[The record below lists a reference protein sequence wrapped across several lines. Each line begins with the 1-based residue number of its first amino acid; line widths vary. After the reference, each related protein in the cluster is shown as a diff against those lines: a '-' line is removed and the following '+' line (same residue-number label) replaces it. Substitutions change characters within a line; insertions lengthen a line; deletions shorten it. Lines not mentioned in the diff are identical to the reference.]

1 MGQIDVKII
10 NTHWKHIYVFLRI
23 RDDTGNLRGSSNV
36 DNKNNKI
43 VKWNSNLSE
52 SKTKLALT
60 SAVLAVTATRGQGFL
75 AMA

>member
-1 MGQIDVKII
+1 MGQIDIKII
-10 NTHWKHIYVFLRI
+10 NTHWKRIRVFLRI
-23 RDDTGNLRGSSNV
+23 RDDTGNLRGSSNL
-36 DNKNNKI
+36 DNKYNKL
-43 VKWNSNLSE
+43 VKLNSNLLE